1 MWNMER
7 NNKSNMNS
15 TPTFSICCKDGAV
28 VLPREENAPEP
39 LSSLL
44 HGSERSAGFRR
55 NIRVYNSMFATCSS
69 GGWLQALQTYL
80 FSTIDN
86 YTIKQLLIQAAT
98 NKFFMTGI
106 CPLGNLVELLP
117 LVPLQG
123 HQFQVDHMPLAD

>member
-86 YTIKQLLIQAAT
+86 YTIKQLLIQMLCKT
-98 NKFFMTGI
+98 M
-106 CPLGNLVELLP
+106 LLSS
-117 LVPLQG
+117 
-123 HQFQVDHMPLAD
+123 LAYAFSCSIDLA